1 MIRTILEVHALQTVP
16 PSCLNRDDT
25 GTPKTATYGGVRRAR
40 VSSQAW
46 KRATRRGFHDL
57 LDPSELGVRTRRVA
71 ELLAERIRKLDGSIE
86 QADAWSLAAEA
97 IQTATGSKI
106 DVPKRREQAARN
118 ENGGAAPESKYL
130 MFLSAHQLD
139 GLAEIAVKAHGSG
152 GKDYFKDKA
161 VKDQAK
167 RIANTRHSVD
177 IALFGRMIADGADI
191 NVDAAAQV
199 AHAISVHR
207 VDNESDYYTAVDDYK
222 EREDDDLGAGMIGT
236 VEFNSATL
244 YRYAA
249 VDVDLLRR
257 NLGAGLRDDEPI
269 TEPVRRAVEAFVQCF
284 LTSLPTGKI
293 NTFGNHTLPDAVVVK
308 LRDSRPINLV
318 AAFEEPCKTDPDVGG
333 HMRQAA
339 DALVS
344 YLTDVES
351 TYGIA
356 DGDSTWVLQVGRNTE
371 ALTQLGTSLPMPDL
385 VAAVG
390 AEVVRRQDQA

>member
-1 MIRTILEVHALQTVP
+1 
-16 PSCLNRDDT
+16 
-25 GTPKTATYGGVRRAR
+25 
-40 VSSQAW
+40 
-46 KRATRRGFHDL
+46 
-57 LDPSELGVRTRRVA
+57 
-71 ELLAERIRKLDGSIE
+71 
-86 QADAWSLAAEA
+86 
-97 IQTATGSKI
+97 
-106 DVPKRREQAARN
+106 
-118 ENGGAAPESKYL
+118 

-152 GKDYFKDKA
+152 GKDYLKDKA

-177 IALFGRMIADGADI
+177 IALFGRMVADGADI

-257 NLGAGLRDDEPI
+257 NLGAGLRDDEPL

-284 LTSLPTGKI
+284 LISLPTGKI

-318 AAFEEPCKTDPDVGG
+318 AAFEEPCRADQETGG

-339 DALVS
+339 EALVS
-344 YLTDVES
+344 YLDDVERS
-351 TYGIA
+351 YGIA
-356 DGDSTWVLQVGRNTE
+356 DGDPTWILQVGRNTE
-371 ALTQLGTSLPMPDL
+371 ALTRLGSGLSMPNL
-385 VAAVG
+385 IAAVG
-390 AEVVRRQDQA
+390 AEVARRQDQA

>member
-1 MIRTILEVHALQTVP
+1 MTRTILEVHALQTVP

-25 GTPKTATYGGVRRAR
+25 GTPKTAVYGGVLRAR

-71 ELLAERIRKLDGSIE
+71 ELLAERIRKLDGSIT
-86 QADAWSLAAEA
+86 QADAWALAAET

-106 DVPKRREQAARN
+106 EIPKRRSDAARG
-118 ENGGAAPESKYL
+118 EAGPAPAPESKYL

-139 GLAEIAVKAHGSG
+139 GLAELAVKAHGA

-161 VKDQAK
+161 IRDQAK
-167 RIANTRHSVD
+167 RTANSRHSVD

-257 NLGAGLRDDEPI
+257 NLGAGLRTDEPV
-269 TEPVRRAVEAFVQCF
+269 TEPVRRAVEVFVQCF

-308 LRDSRPINLV
+308 VRDSRPINLV
-318 AAFEEPCKTDPDVGG
+318 AAFEEPCRADEATGG
-333 HMRQAA
+333 HMRHASE
-339 DALVS
+339 ALVS
-344 YLTDVES
+344 YFTDIEHN
-351 TYGIA
+351 YGTG
-356 DGDSTWVLQVGRNTE
+356 DGAPTWVLQVGRNTE
-371 ALTQLGTSLPMPDL
+371 ALTRLGTSQPLSEL
-385 VAAVG
+385 ITAVG
-390 AEVVRRQDQA
+390 AEVARRQDQA